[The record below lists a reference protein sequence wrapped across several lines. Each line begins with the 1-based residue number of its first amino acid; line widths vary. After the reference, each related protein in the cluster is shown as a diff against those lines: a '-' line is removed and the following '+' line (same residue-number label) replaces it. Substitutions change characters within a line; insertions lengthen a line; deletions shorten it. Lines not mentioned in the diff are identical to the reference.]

1 MFIENG
7 LLLKLPELVQHFRG
21 REWRLQ
27 EGALFAAVL
36 REVLENLVE
45 FRLIVLVDVEQ
56 EPAEFVL
63 KVVHATKVI
72 VAALFV
78 RLEECLAQV
87 AAFEAFVDGLCT
99 EPSGAHGGRD
109 AATCKRVRVMGGVAN
124 EGKAVECVILENAR
138 DGNRAS
144 DNVIDFC
151 TREELVQP
159 FHRDVQDV

>member
-1 MFIENG
+1 MTNSCRLFERE
-7 LLLKLPELVQHFRG
+7 ELVEHFRG
-21 REWRLQ
+21 ENGRLQ

-36 REVLENLVE
+36 CEVLEDLVE
-45 FRLIVLVDVEQ
+45 FCLFVLVDVQ
-56 EPAEFVL
+56 EESAELVF
-63 KVVHATKVI
+63 KVVHAAKVI

-78 RLEECLAQV
+78 RLEEFLAQV
-87 AAFEAFVDGLCT
+87 AAFEALVDGLGT

>member
-1 MFIENG
+1 M
-7 LLLKLPELVQHFRG
+7 
-21 REWRLQ
+21 Q

-36 REVLENLVE
+36 REILENLVE

-63 KVVHATKVI
+63 EVMHATKVI

-78 RLEECLAQV
+78 RLEERLAQV
-87 AAFEAFVDGLCT
+87 AAFETFVDGLCT

-109 AATCKRVRVMGGVAN
+109 AASGKRVRVVRGIAH
-124 EGKAVECVILENAR
+124 EGKAVERVIFKNAR
-138 DGNRAS
+138 NRNGAT
-144 DNVIDFC
+144 DNVVDFC
-151 TREELVQP
+151 TREELVKP

>member
-1 MFIENG
+1 MTNSCRLFERE
-7 LLLKLPELVQHFRG
+7 ELVEHFRG
-21 REWRLQ
+21 ENWRLQ

-36 REVLENLVE
+36 REVLEDLVE
-45 FRLIVLVDVEQ
+45 FCLFVLVDVQ
-56 EPAEFVL
+56 EESAELVF
-63 KVVHATKVI
+63 KVVHAAKVI

-78 RLEECLAQV
+78 RLEEFLAQV
-87 AAFEAFVDGLCT
+87 AAFEALVDGLGT

-151 TREELVQP
+151 TREEPVQP